1 MTGRGRAQTLG
12 KTGRTKS
19 TPNATTTQG
28 VSQFQKFRRE
38 QMRLLKKAQSTE
50 TNTHSEE
57 PSRLI
62 KQARA
67 NGLLNLS
74 NRALETVPESV
85 WKINDPDSSR
95 SNNVSLS
102 MDRVAET
109 NWWDEVDITKLIL
122 ASNKLKEISGHIG
135 SLISLTVLDLHDNAL
150 TTLPGEIGSLENLV
164 KLNVNHNRISS
175 LPESMQDLMKMKSF
189 TAAHNSLKSLESPP
203 LLSRWDSLDEL
214 DVSHNALETLPSD
227 IGYLSQLTRL
237 CFSHNVISSLPSELS
252 FLRRL
257 TLVELSHNKIKSIGD
272 TFSESSSLEQL
283 YLQNNEITD
292 FPILHS
298 KLKELHLGHNNIQEI
313 PSESIMRLGSL
324 VILDLKFNQVPLLPE
339 EFASLQSLERLD
351 LANNRLS
358 DIPPIIGTLP
368 NLMSLVVEGNS
379 IKTIRRDI
387 LNRGAQGLLK
397 YLRSRLDPSGE
408 RKDGQQW
415 SGTTKT
421 PAPPLPP
428 TIPDKYAMRTT
439 RSLSL
444 NGACLSELPNEA
456 VNNAMEAKDIF
467 IVDLSKNA
475 FTNFPMNLEP
485 ILGGITELNLS
496 QNRLES
502 LPESLSS
509 LAPHLEYINLS
520 NNRLSSLTYAGQH
533 LREINLTNN
542 KFPVIPES
550 LYESPKLEILILSE
564 NKLAEIPVE
573 SLSRLKRLATL
584 DISYNEISSV
594 PPQLGNVRQI
604 IHLQLAGNTFRV
616 PRAEIIAKG
625 TPTIMS
631 YLRGRIPA

>member
-175 LPESMQDLMKMKSF
+175 LPESMQDLLKMKSF

-368 NLMSLVVEGNS
+368 NLMSLVVEGKLYQNHP
-379 IKTIRRDI
+379 KRHP
-387 LNRGAQGLLK
+387 Q
-397 YLRSRLDPSGE
+397 SRCPGGE

-421 PAPPLPP
+421 SAPPLPP

-542 KFPVIPES
+542 KFP
-550 LYESPKLEILILSE
+550 LYPKILILSE

-594 PPQLGNVRQI
+594 PPQLGN
-604 IHLQLAGNTFRV
+604 
-616 PRAEIIAKG
+616 
-625 TPTIMS
+625 
-631 YLRGRIPA
+631 